1 MFIGTNIQVEQT
13 ASQRVTIWTISTCQ
27 KRSPKAIMF
36 SVNPIASDQSITRW
50 LFNIAMENDPF
61 VDDFPS

>member
-1 MFIGTNIQVEQT
+1 VVEEQHC
-13 ASQRVTIWTISTCQ
+13 AALLCCDPQQ
-27 KRSPKAIMF
+27 LPAILG
-36 SVNPIASDQSITRW
+36 SCHEASDQSITLW